1 MLLQSSSSQNTYLF
15 KQLSNQKTKT
25 ETAITYVLIYRKA
38 FELYLSH
45 IENEISNIHE
55 SQQSSYLE
63 LFLKKVFLKYRQNS

>member
-1 MLLQSSSSQNTYLF
+1 MLLQSSSSQNIYLF